1 MSEEVKAEQL
11 LKLEDRIPYDE
22 DIFESEE
29 NYETALNELLDDSLY
44 IALETLFPFE
54 PDFEEKQLP
63 TKYYNWQIRCCLE
76 LYALADKA
84 GITNYTENSISWSKL
99 SDGLSNSLMNKLT
112 SRAKAPYS
120 ESSEE

>member
-1 MSEEVKAEQL
+1 MSENDRAEQL
-11 LKLEDRIPYDE
+11 VKLKSRIPYDE
-22 DIFESEE
+22 DIFDSESD
-29 NYETALNELLDDSLY
+29 YDVALGELLDDSLY

-54 PDFEEKQLP
+54 PDFENMQLP
-63 TKYYNWQIRCCLE
+63 KKYYNWQIRCCLE